1 MVASIQTFGSQLQ
14 WNPHTH
20 CLVSDGVFFRGGDF
34 VPGRLYDETVE
45 RLLTETWRRLVL
57 DALVGEDRLSEG
69 FRDQLLSWRH
79 QGGFSV
85 YGRHLIL
92 NEEPAM
98 LAHMARY
105 AVRAPAALDRVT
117 ATEDGRALLEIPRDP
132 RTGATT
138 LVLDPLE
145 WVRRITNQ
153 VPAPRAHMV
162 RYYGAYANRARKLYR
177 SEDGDVGVQVI
188 DREALP
194 AGQASWAR
202 LLRQVFE
209 VDPLACPRCSTPM
222 RIVSVITTPS
232 VIDAILG
239 HMRKTGKDDLWGA
252 RAPPA
257 A

>member
-1 MVASIQTFGSQLQ
+1 M
-14 WNPHTH
+14 
-20 CLVSDGVFFRGGDF
+20 
-34 VPGRLYDETVE
+34 PGRLYDETIE

-57 DALVGEDRLSEG
+57 DALVDEDRLSEG

-92 NEEPAM
+92 NEEPTR

-117 ATEDGRALLEIPRDP
+117 ANDDGRVLLEIPPDP
-132 RTGATT
+132 RSGATT

-177 SEDGDVGVQVI
+177 SEDEDVRVQVI
-188 DREALP
+188 DPEPLS

-202 LLRQVFE
+202 LLRRVFE
-209 VDPLACPRCSTPM
+209 VDPLSCPRCGAEM
-222 RIVSVITTPS
+222 GIMSVITTPA
-232 VIDAILG
+232 VIDQILR
-239 HMRKTGKDDLWGA
+239 HVRKTGKDDLWGA